1 MLDEAVG
8 RCRER
13 VSALAADALGE
24 ADGEPGLAAL
34 MDRIDGAVAEAL
46 GAARPAGAPRP
57 ACGPGCASCCV
68 LNVGTLPVEGAVAAA
83 RLRAGLG
90 AAGAAALG
98 ARLLAFHDQVRWLE
112 DRERIAARVRCPL
125 VDEAG
130 RCAIHPARPLACR
143 SVTALEA
150 GDCRAALAA
159 GADPGDDDADGCGAP
174 VVRMDLAQQALYLEA
189 LDALAGELARR
200 GLDARRRDVSGMVG
214 HFLVEPGALGAW
226 LAGARVP
233 LE

>member
-1 MLDEAVG
+1 MALLDG
-8 RCRER
+8 TF
-13 VSALAADALGE
+13 ALLDPPP
-24 ADGEPGLAAL
+24 EPH
-34 MDRIDGAVAEAL
+34 RTV
-46 GAARPAGAPRP
+46 ARPFGAIGYLTPGGVRSIDANRP
-57 ACGPGCASCCV
+57 TS
-68 LNVGTLPVEGAVAAA
+68 
-83 RLRAGLG
+83 
-90 AAGAAALG
+90 
-98 ARLLAFHDQVRWLE
+98 
-112 DRERIAARVRCPL
+112 ERIAARVRCPL
-125 VDEAG
+125 LDETG

-214 HFLVEPGALGAW
+214 HFLVQPGALDAW